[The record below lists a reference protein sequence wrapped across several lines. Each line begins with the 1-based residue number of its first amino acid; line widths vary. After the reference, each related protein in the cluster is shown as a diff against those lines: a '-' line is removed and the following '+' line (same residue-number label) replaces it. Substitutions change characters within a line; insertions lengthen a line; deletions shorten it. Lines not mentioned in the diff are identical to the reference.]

1 MKKFG
6 EICVSGSM
14 IFGLLFLIFN
24 VSFIITP
31 YWLLPQQP
39 ILKFL
44 ILSGTIITGLIWA
57 YLSTGTL
64 KLQFYLNSLPRLFVL
79 FSVII
84 AINLLPVF
92 SDIPWRGDEDFHI
105 LIMLRL
111 MDSLQPY
118 RTILFVV
125 GLLIFLYLLS
135 KKTGYAIFFYSVLM
149 AGIYYV
155 LVIVRLLPLQDLVFY
170 PRYPYFTYWMT
181 AILLKIP
188 SILLGTYH
196 EEFFHLIP
204 VLFTGVLI
212 WLYLRASFDEMTI
225 PAILAGISVAS
236 IPVVYYYSSIFYL
249 ELPAVCLMFI
259 VCLRIEHLLDSDF
272 EEIRNDPGWYALIL
286 IGFIKETAIPF
297 LLVFVA
303 FRIAIKIVKLIKREQ
318 DRCGE
323 KHQAGK
329 NSFKEIYS
337 AFSHE
342 VVICFLLV
350 FPALL
355 YLIFR
360 TSTAEIIRG
369 NVPEA
374 NILFSVSTYKVIIQS
389 YLEQFGPYLII
400 LFAGCILLIRQ
411 RKYIRVSFYLATI
424 VFFLVFFSIDDWR
437 YIGYSRFN
445 LLILPEILA
454 CGVVVIHRLKDRKI
468 IGPAL
473 SILILVINFYI
484 SPINLDGSKKP
495 FWGNYNYDTSEH
507 YYPYEETL
515 QWVKDSNNYG
525 TLLFTGMKYPY
536 YLDFYFSKLNWFPVY
551 TIIES
556 KDTHNE
562 KEDILEKLA
571 IGKEK
576 NYTFVIYQIA
586 GRDIPAFENGIGYA
600 HKQAFCNMAHCLL
613 VFY

>member
-6 EICVSGSM
+6 EICVSRSM

-24 VSFIITP
+24 VGFIITP

-64 KLQFYLNSLPRLFVL
+64 KLQFNLNSIPRLLVL
-79 FSVII
+79 FSVIV

-92 SDIPWRGDEDFHI
+92 TDIPWRGDEDFHI
-105 LIMLRL
+105 SIVLRL

-118 RTILFVV
+118 RTILFAV
-125 GLLIFLYLLS
+125 GLLIFLYLVS
-135 KKTGYAIFFYSVLM
+135 KKTGYAIFFYSVLLV
-149 AGIYYV
+149 GIYYV
-155 LVIVRLLPLQDLVFY
+155 LVVARLLPSQDLVFY

-188 SILLGTYH
+188 SIFLGTYH

-204 VLFTGVLI
+204 VLFTGILI
-212 WLYLRASFDEMTI
+212 WLYIRASFHEMTI

-303 FRIAIKIVKLIKREQ
+303 FRIAIKIVRVLRQEQ
-318 DRCGE
+318 ECCGE
-323 KHQAGK
+323 QHRAGK
-329 NSFKEIYS
+329 ISFKKIYG
-337 AFSHE
+337 ALKHE
-342 VVICFLLV
+342 VVICFLIV

-360 TSTAEIIRG
+360 TSTAEINRG

-374 NILFSVSTYKVIIQS
+374 YVLFSVSTYKVIIQS
-389 YLEQFGPYLII
+389 YLEQFGPYLVI

-411 RKYIRVSFYLATI
+411 RNYIRVSFYLSTI
-424 VFFLVFFSIDDWR
+424 VFFLVFFTVDDWR

-445 LLILPEILA
+445 LLILPVILA
-454 CGVVVIHRLKDRKI
+454 CGVAVIHHLKDRKI

-473 SILILVINFYI
+473 SILILVVNFLM

-495 FWGNYNYDTSEH
+495 FWGNYNFDTSEH
-507 YYPYEETL
+507 YYPYEKTL
-515 QWVKDSNNYG
+515 QWIKDSDSQG
-525 TLLFTGMKYPY
+525 SLLFTGSNYPY
-536 YLDFYFSKLNWFPVY
+536 YLDFYFYKLNWFPEYKV
-551 TIIES
+551 IDS
-556 KDTHNE
+556 DGNRNE
-562 KEDILEKLA
+562 KKDILEKLDY
-571 IGKEK
+571 GKKE
-576 NYTFVIYQIA
+576 NYSFVIYQLS
-586 GRDIPAFENGIGYA
+586 RLDLPEPENNIGYT